1 MVDLPFACDTFGQNF
16 SDAFS
21 CSNDPDAGCTDRS
34 FSEDSTLMFD
44 SFMVVV
50 YEKVA
55 TWLRPG
61 MTSGCFS
68 FQVGDGKH
76 ILGCFQQINGCT
88 CRRQ

>member
-34 FSEDSTLMFD
+34 FSEDSTLMFV

-50 YEKVA
+50 YE
-55 TWLRPG
+55 
-61 MTSGCFS
+61 
-68 FQVGDGKH
+68 
-76 ILGCFQQINGCT
+76 
-88 CRRQ
+88 